1 MIRTVNHIGFSRSW
15 GTLPASVIPP
25 PAAAGALRS
34 TARTRGYR
42 GGDASSVE
50 RRDSRNLLRAAIIPA
65 RHILFLLLLLFL
77 SLPALAQDSIRGRV
91 LDASTGEPV
100 EMASV
105 YFTGGDVTLTGRDG
119 RFAVPFQ
126 RGKLHVAI
134 VGYTAKIITI
144 RRQREL
150 EVELAPFESEMGT
163 AVVRAKKQRYSRR
176 ENPAVELMRKV
187 IAAKRQ
193 TDLHTHDYFRYDRYR
208 RMTFALDEVTP
219 TTFDLITLR
228 PLAFLKGS
236 EEVCPETGTVILPV
250 TVDETTETQVW
261 RRQPKAEKTIVTGKR
276 NIGVTQLL
284 STGDNMTQMLAECF
298 TDVNIYDNEIM
309 LLRHQFMSPI
319 ANGAINFYRFFLND
333 TTDIG
338 GDRCVDVTFTPN
350 NAQDFG
356 FSGHLYVVVGD
367 SSWRVRRVEMGIPH
381 GSGVNW
387 VTNMS
392 IRQQFVQLST
402 GEPVMEEDDMIVQL
416 NLLDLMGKWMIRRTT
431 AYSHYD
437 FGEIPARTFKFE
449 GNTRTEAQAAVRD
462 EAYWDRY
469 RPGSI
474 TQTEEGVKGVMSRIR
489 GMKGYR
495 LYMVALQAFVENFI
509 ETGREGKPG
518 KVDIGPILSIVS
530 TNKVDG
536 LRLRASAQTTAHL
549 NPNLFFKGYL
559 AYGFKDGRWKG
570 QLETTYSFVPKTYRP
585 HEFPRH
591 DLTLTYT
598 DDVFSPSDRF
608 LGADKD
614 NTFKALKWSESD
626 HMYYLRALRLHYH
639 REWGNGL
646 QVWAEASR
654 ERSTPTLSMFYQPL
668 STGDV
673 SQDAALYK
681 KHLNRAELQ
690 LGLTYQP
697 GVTWMNTKQRRFP
710 TNHDA
715 PIVSLSHT
723 VGAAGFLGSDYTSN
737 LTELML
743 YKRFWVGSWGKIDL
757 RLNGAVQWN
766 RVPYPFLITP
776 ATNLSYFHADNSFS
790 LVDNME
796 FVADRSV
803 QFFGQWDTS
812 GKLLNR
818 IPLIRKLKWRELFGV
833 NVFWGALSERN
844 NPYHN
849 PGEARLFHFPGRWN
863 ADGTFAAL
871 SHPIDYSRPYVEVYA
886 GVYNVFKVFHIQYV
900 RRLSYLDNPK
910 TKKGGIRVGFEFR
923 F

>member
-1 MIRTVNHIGFSRSW
+1 MKNWNKRGAATYSCLTAYHI
-15 GTLPASVIPP
+15 I
-25 PAAAGALRS
+25 LRH
-34 TARTRGYR
+34 A
-42 GGDASSVE
+42 
-50 RRDSRNLLRAAIIPA
+50 
-65 RHILFLLLLLFL
+65 LLLFL
-77 SLPALAQDSIRGRV
+77 LCLCCAFPAHAQDTLRGRV
-91 LDASTGEPV
+91 IDAVTGEPV
-100 EMASV
+100 MAASV
-105 YFTGGDVTLTGRDG
+105 YYQGGEITQTGRDG
-119 RFAVPFQ
+119 TFAKPLR
-126 RGKLHVAI
+126 RGKLRVAC
-134 VGYTAKIITI
+134 VGYTAQTINI
-144 RRQREL
+144 RRQTEI
-150 EVELAPFESEMGT
+150 EVQLAPFDSELGT
-163 AVVRAKKQRYSRR
+163 AVVQGRRTRYSRK

-187 IAAKRQ
+187 IAAKKQ
-193 TDLHTHDYFRYDRYR
+193 TDLHTHDYFRYDKYT

-219 TTFDLITLR
+219 HTFDLITLK
-228 PLAFLKGS
+228 PLSFLKGS
-236 EEVCPETGTVILPV
+236 EEVCEETGTVILPV
-250 TVDETTETQVW
+250 TMDESTQTQVW
-261 RRQPKAEKTIVTGKR
+261 RKRPKAEKTIVTGKR

-284 STGDNMTQMLAECF
+284 STGDNMSQMLAECF

-309 LLRHQFMSPI
+309 LLRHQFISPI
-319 ANGAINFYRFFLND
+319 GSGAISFYHFFLGD

-338 GDRCVDVTFTPN
+338 GDRCVDVNFTPAN
-350 NAQDFG
+350 SQDFG
-356 FSGHLYVVVGD
+356 FSGHLFVVVGD

-387 VTNMS
+387 VTNMM

-402 GEPVMEEDDMIVQL
+402 GEHVMEEDDMIVQL
-416 NLLDLMGKWMIRRTT
+416 NLLDIMGKWMIRRTT

-449 GNTRTEAQAAVRD
+449 GDTRTEPQATVRD

-474 TQTEEGVKGVMSRIR
+474 QQTEEGVKGVMSRIR
-489 GMKGYR
+489 GMKGYK
-495 LYMVALQAFVENFI
+495 LYMLALQAFVENFI
-509 ETGREGKPG
+509 ETGSEGKPG
-518 KVDIGPILSIVS
+518 KIDIGPILSMIS

-549 NPNLFFKGYL
+549 NPHLFFKGYL

-570 QLETTYSFVPKTYRP
+570 QLETTYSFLPKAYRP

-591 DLTLTYT
+591 DLTLIYT

-614 NTFKALKWSESD
+614 NTFKALKWAD
-626 HMYYLRALRLHYH
+626 VNHMYYLRALSLHYH

-646 QVWAEASR
+646 QIWAEASR
-654 ERSTPTLSMFYQPL
+654 ERTTPTLSLFYQPL

-715 PIVSLSHT
+715 PIISLSHT
-723 VGAAGFLGSDYTSN
+723 ISARGFLGADYTNN

-743 YKRFWVGSWGKIDL
+743 YKRFWVGSWGKIDMQL
-757 RLNGAVQWN
+757 HGAVQWN

-776 ATNLSYFHADNSFS
+776 RTNLSYFSADNSFS
-790 LVDNME
+790 MADNME
-796 FVADRSV
+796 FMADRAL
-803 QFFGQWDTS
+803 QFFGQWDFS
-812 GKLLNR
+812 GKLFNR
-818 IPLIRKLKWRELFGV
+818 IPLLRKLKWRELVGV
-833 NVFWGALSERN
+833 NIFWGALSDRN
-844 NPYHN
+844 NPYLN
-849 PGEARLFHFPGRWN
+849 PGDARLFHFPGQWGE
-863 ADGTFAAL
+863 DGCFEYQ
-871 SHPIDYSRPYVEVYA
+871 SHPISASKPYIELYA

-900 RRLSYLDNPK
+900 RRLSYLGNPE
-910 TKKGGIRVGFEFR
+910 TKKHSIRVGFELR